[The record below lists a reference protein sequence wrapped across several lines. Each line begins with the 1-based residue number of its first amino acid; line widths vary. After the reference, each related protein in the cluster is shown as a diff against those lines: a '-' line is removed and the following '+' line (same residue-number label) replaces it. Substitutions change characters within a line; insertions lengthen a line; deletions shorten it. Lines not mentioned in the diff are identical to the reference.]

1 MRNDEPVILLLLLF
15 CTLAIKSSLHSH
27 EHWAWLQCQELPTM
41 YKEPQRQ
48 KSCDTSLISLNLSC
62 FCAASYMY
70 GAINSSFPSNLI
82 SCSSNKT
89 NSDPDTWETLP
100 VCAST
105 SMHSRPEIIH
115 FPSPSGISIGGSHG
129 GDRGVHG
136 LMVFKKAPR
145 IVTSVPLIVSLQLCY
160 RSWRRFKE
168 ACTAWWSSRKRHLQA
183 CLQSVR
189 CSVQEN
195 AKHHRLC
202 AIVSGCV
209 LHFKLTEGST
219 KPYDC

>member
-1 MRNDEPVILLLLLF
+1 MLLLI
-15 CTLAIKSSLHSH
+15 CTVQLILRSPQIQSQAVRTKQTQIQTPGRLCLYAPSSM
-27 EHWAWLQCQELPTM
+27 Q
-41 YKEPQRQ
+41 
-48 KSCDTSLISLNLSC
+48 
-62 FCAASYMY
+62 
-70 GAINSSFPSNLI
+70 
-82 SCSSNKT
+82 
-89 NSDPDTWETLP
+89 
-100 VCAST
+100 
-105 SMHSRPEIIH
+105 HSRPEIIH
-115 FPSPSGISIGGSHG
+115 FPSPSGISIDGSHG

-202 AIVSGCV
+202 AIVSDCV

>member
-1 MRNDEPVILLLLLF
+1 MH
-15 CTLAIKSSLHSH
+15 LH
-27 EHWAWLQCQELPTM
+27 QC
-41 YKEPQRQ
+41 
-48 KSCDTSLISLNLSC
+48 I
-62 FCAASYMY
+62 
-70 GAINSSFPSNLI
+70 
-82 SCSSNKT
+82 
-89 NSDPDTWETLP
+89 
-100 VCAST
+100 
-105 SMHSRPEIIH
+105 PEIIH
-115 FPSPSGISIGGSHG
+115 FPSPSGISIVGSHG

-160 RSWRRFKE
+160 RSWRRFKV

-202 AIVSGCV
+202 AIVSDCV

-219 KPYDC
+219 KPYDCQHAVLKSSSKHFISSLLSSWTLDSAVQFYKRFNETLVHASLRLWGNCR

>member
-1 MRNDEPVILLLLLF
+1 
-15 CTLAIKSSLHSH
+15 
-27 EHWAWLQCQELPTM
+27 
-41 YKEPQRQ
+41 
-48 KSCDTSLISLNLSC
+48 
-62 FCAASYMY
+62 
-70 GAINSSFPSNLI
+70 
-82 SCSSNKT
+82 
-89 NSDPDTWETLP
+89 
-100 VCAST
+100 
-105 SMHSRPEIIH
+105 MHSRPEIIH

-202 AIVSGCV
+202 AIGSGCV
-209 LHFKLTEGST
+209 LQVQVNRRFNKALWLLACSPQVSTSYHRYCPAGRWTVQFSFIKGSMRRSYMLLWDFGAIVVDVEKAFWQYNRFQMLNQWRVSYSGGNSFDFKSCQNNSL
-219 KPYDC
+219 